1 MPVPRPAWKAILLN
15 QSDKID
21 NNGMN
26 ALRASVLTAN
36 DDIISISGLLVG
48 MAAVVPSALLIA
60 GLGALIAGAFIMAWR

>member
-1 MPVPRPAWKAILLN
+1 
-15 QSDKID
+15 
-21 NNGMN
+21 MN